1 MDTATYVMLGVLTF
15 AVLVLTTIGLTF
27 FFRSFN
33 ERTRYLK
40 REIARAS
47 GADELEYWKHK
58 LRRHR
63 LLSIHTVSFSEP
75 VSIWKKLSVKAIST
89 THTNNSTK

>member
-1 MDTATYVMLGVLTF
+1 MNTEGADMDTTTYVMLGVLTF

-47 GADELEYWKHK
+47 GADELEHWKHK
-58 LRRHR
+58 LRRH
-63 LLSIHTVSFSEP
+63 
-75 VSIWKKLSVKAIST
+75 KLSLLPFFKDAD
-89 THTNNSTK
+89 